1 MDSQIISEVI
11 RDVMLTVRDQQPITI
26 YIRRGTSSSS
36 SSGPTGD
43 GLTTEDGDYITTEDG
58 KYIIKE

>member
-1 MDSQIISEVI
+1 
-11 RDVMLTVRDQQPITI
+11 MLTVRDQQPITI